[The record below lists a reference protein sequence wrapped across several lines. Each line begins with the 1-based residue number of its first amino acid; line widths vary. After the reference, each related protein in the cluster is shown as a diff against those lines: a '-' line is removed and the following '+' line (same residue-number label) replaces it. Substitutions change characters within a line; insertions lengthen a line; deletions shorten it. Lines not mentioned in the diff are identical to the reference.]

1 MAKVVD
7 RHGVRCCGVCGA
19 TRPIKKR
26 AEGDQPDQCA
36 RCWAANPRSW
46 RRCEVCG
53 EPGRIKG
60 RTPGGGPLCVRCY
73 DRGAPTGRCED
84 CGRLRKLR
92 VRGSSGGPRLCA
104 ACYRNRRP
112 PRRCDGC
119 GRVREIVARATERDP
134 RDLCHSCFDE
144 GSCAAVWDLRRGQA
158 DLAQG
163 TRWKARHLHGLRSPT
178 AAVGGLLGV
187 RAAQAVPVPPSA
199 SPICRRCRELTYYAR
214 HPCALCGEHRR
225 AAWRSPIGA
234 VCGRC
239 MSRHLGARAACESCG
254 ELRRPATFDPARVL
268 CADCAGV
275 EPHHICRLCGG
286 EDERVP
292 EGICT
297 RCRLRLRI
305 EALADDGAPDAVV
318 RLRPY
323 LDALIASPQ
332 PRSALLWLRASP
344 AADILGAMIAGSSRS
359 ATRRS
364 TSSSTAEATPRPFC
378 APRWSNTEF
387 CQPGP
392 RGWSACDAG
401 SRRNCK
407 RCPRARTA
415 PGCASYASWKLL
427 RDVARRAEH
436 NDLNANAAGSARAR
450 LRGAIELTT
459 WLHEQNRTLADLRQ
473 DMLERWLL
481 DGGPSGLAI
490 AGFIEWLRKTKV
502 ITALH
507 VPRAPRPLKL
517 NTVHDSTR
525 WALLRRLLADETL
538 DLRERVAGGLLL
550 LYAQPITKMT
560 RLRREHVILNDDDQ
574 VLIALG
580 QEPIPLPAPL
590 ATLAIRLRDAP
601 SPARDDRRDDDQPLA
616 ASRPQARPADHPAR
630 ALTTPIRTGR
640 PRRGRTHQRARPP
653 PPHRPARRPG
663 AADRHER
670 SLRRALHRCAAHR
683 LLPLR
688 GAASRGEQG
697 ARLPVTRTAN
707 LAPA

>member
-1 MAKVVD
+1 MESPTSARSCAHRLLPLAV
-7 RHGVRCCGVCGA
+7 CSECG
-19 TRPIKKR
+19 
-26 AEGDQPDQCA
+26 
-36 RCWAANPRSW
+36 
-46 RRCEVCG
+46 
-53 EPGRIKG
+53 
-60 RTPGGGPLCVRCY
+60 
-73 DRGAPTGRCED
+73 
-84 CGRLRKLR
+84 LRKPCLF
-92 VRGSSGGPRLCA
+92 P
-104 ACYRNRRP
+104 
-112 PRRCDGC
+112 
-119 GRVREIVARATERDP
+119 
-134 RDLCHSCFDE
+134 
-144 GSCAAVWDLRRGQA
+144 Q
-158 DLAQG
+158 
-163 TRWKARHLHGLRSPT
+163 
-178 AAVGGLLGV
+178 
-187 RAAQAVPVPPSA
+187 SA

-239 MSRHLGARAACESCG
+239 MSRHLGARAVCESCG
-254 ELRRPATFDPARVL
+254 QLRRPATFDPEKVL

-332 PRSALLWLRASP
+332 PRSALLWLGTSP
-344 AADILGAMIAGSSRS
+344 AADILGAMIAGRLEIRHETLDELEHGRS
-359 ATRRS
+359 DATTFLRAALVEHGVLPARPERLERLRRWV
-364 TSSSTAEATPRPFC
+364 EAQLQALPE
-378 APRWSNTEF
+378 SE
-387 CQPGP
+387 
-392 RGWSACDAG
+392 D
-401 SRRNCK
+401 
-407 RCPRARTA
+407 RARVR
-415 PGCASYASWKLL
+415 SYASWKLL

-436 NDLNANAAGSARAR
+436 DDLNANAAGSARAR

-473 DMLERWLL
+473 DLLEGWLL
-481 DGGPSGLAI
+481 DGGHSGLAI

-525 WALLRRLLADETL
+525 WALLRRLLGDETL

-550 LYAQPITKMT
+550 LYAQPITKIT
-560 RLRREHVILNDDDQ
+560 RLRREHVILNHDDQ

-601 SPARDDRRDDDQPLA
+601 APLA
-616 ASRPQARPADHPAR
+616 
-630 ALTTPIRTGR
+630 TTAATTTNPWLLPGRKLGR
-640 PRRGRTHQRARPP
+640 PITPHALSRRLSALGVPAVAARTSALAHLLHTVPP
-653 PPHRPARRPG
+653 AVLAQLIGMSAHSAERYTAALRTDYSRYVALRIGEKQGARRP
-663 AADRHER
+663 
-670 SLRRALHRCAAHR
+670 
-683 LLPLR
+683 
-688 GAASRGEQG
+688 
-697 ARLPVTRTAN
+697 VTRPPT
-707 LAPA
+707 